1 MSTTIRSTDL
11 DFQTI
16 KENLKTYLKGS
27 GEFNDYDFEASGISN
42 ILDVLAYNTHYNALE
57 ANFALN
63 ESFLVTAQ
71 LRPSVLS
78 LAESLGYVPDSK
90 KSSEVAISF
99 SVNLVGVPG
108 ASEKYTLQPGELVL
122 RGERDDIDYSFTNRF
137 ALKANGKDGIYTF
150 FPSASPDEPVIVY
163 EGEQRKSQF
172 IVGNSSD
179 DVYVIPDTEID
190 ISTAIVKVYENQGS
204 AITENAEFSVY
215 TNLLDASTI
224 SSSSRLYVLRESPN
238 SFFEISFGNG
248 TSLGFSPEPGNVVEV
263 EYLRAAGSS
272 ANGISALTLTST
284 ISLGAIDVDPDNVTV
299 SLSSRSAGGGEKEGI
314 ESIRKNAPFQFAAQ
328 NRMVTSE
335 DYSTLI
341 LKKYSA
347 FIEDIQSWGGED
359 NPEPDFGT
367 VFTSIVWQENLPST
381 TISNTRQGI
390 LSLSDQFQ
398 IASFSL
404 TFVDPVVTYISTEVF
419 FQFNPALS
427 GLSPATIRESV
438 ENSVSDYFEE
448 NTGKFSQVFRQS
460 NMLTAVDATDP
471 SVLSSRANV
480 ILNRRTIPL
489 LGTEKDYTIVFPSSI
504 RNPELSASATVYTS
518 YFNYNNQE
526 VYIRNKL
533 NQRVKISAD
542 GASPVVF
549 EEVPTT
555 TLEMVRTS
563 DGDVVI
569 DNIGSYG
576 VTAGSITINS
586 LRVQSIPGSK
596 NYIKVFAIPANQ
608 SVINSIRNNII
619 RYDFEQSF
627 NQEIIVD
634 TR

>member
-1 MSTTIRSTDL
+1 MK
-11 DFQTI
+11 F
-16 KENLKTYLKGS
+16 
-27 GEFNDYDFEASGISN
+27 
-42 ILDVLAYNTHYNALE
+42 
-57 ANFALN
+57 
-63 ESFLVTAQ
+63 
-71 LRPSVLS
+71 
-78 LAESLGYVPDSK
+78 
-90 KSSEVAISF
+90 
-99 SVNLVGVPG
+99 
-108 ASEKYTLQPGELVL
+108 
-122 RGERDDIDYSFTNRF
+122 
-137 ALKANGKDGIYTF
+137 
-150 FPSASPDEPVIVY
+150 
-163 EGEQRKSQF
+163 
-172 IVGNSSD
+172 
-179 DVYVIPDTEID
+179 
-190 ISTAIVKVYENQGS
+190 
-204 AITENAEFSVY
+204 
-215 TNLLDASTI
+215 
-224 SSSSRLYVLRESPN
+224 
-238 SFFEISFGNG
+238 
-248 TSLGFSPEPGNVVEV
+248 
-263 EYLRAAGSS
+263 
-272 ANGISALTLTST
+272 
-284 ISLGAIDVDPDNVTV
+284 
-299 SLSSRSAGGGEKEGI
+299 
-314 ESIRKNAPFQFAAQ
+314 
-328 NRMVTSE
+328 
-335 DYSTLI
+335 
-341 LKKYSA
+341 
-347 FIEDIQSWGGED
+347 
-359 NPEPDFGT
+359 
-367 VFTSIVWQENLPST
+367 
-381 TISNTRQGI
+381 
-390 LSLSDQFQ
+390 
-398 IASFSL
+398 
-404 TFVDPVVTYISTEVF
+404 
-419 FQFNPALS
+419 
-427 GLSPATIRESV
+427 
-438 ENSVSDYFEE
+438 
-448 NTGKFSQVFRQS
+448 GKFSQVFRQS

-627 NQEIIVD
+627 NQDIIVD